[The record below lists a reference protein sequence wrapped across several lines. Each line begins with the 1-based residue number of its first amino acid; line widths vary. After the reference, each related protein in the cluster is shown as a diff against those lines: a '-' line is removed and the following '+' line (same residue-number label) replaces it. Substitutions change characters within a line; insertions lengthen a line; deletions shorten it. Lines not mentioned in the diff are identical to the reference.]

1 MGSTGASRPS
11 LDQRRAAHAWGAVSE
26 AKKLKEKEQEDYR
39 RAAKKMPAQIVTAG
53 LGQALAFVK
62 AKAKADE
69 LVESL
74 SSWICRD
81 RRIYDGS
88 SSLLEAI
95 IHGNS
100 SQLRHATEECMLY
113 LQWLNRFA
121 ETELKDSEQG
131 AD

>member
-1 MGSTGASRPS
+1 MGSADESRSS
-11 LDQRRAAHAWGAVSE
+11 LDQRRAAHAWAAVGT
-26 AKKLKEKEQEDYR
+26 AKKMGEKQQEDYR

-62 AKAKADE
+62 AKKKADG

-74 SSWICRD
+74 SSWICRG
-81 RRIYDGS
+81 RKIYDGS

-95 IHGNS
+95 IHGDS
-100 SQLRHATEECMLY
+100 SRLRHATEECMLY

-121 ETELKDSEQG
+121 ETELQDSDEG